1 MPVQEAI
8 PHSEAIGNGVSK
20 SFALGFPCEK
30 KEYLIVKVGDV
41 QTSEWSLSNNTVTFT
56 TAPIPNAFIQFKR
69 ETKIERTTDYATYN
83 DSLRGEV
90 LNKDFDKVYE
100 ILQENKS
107 DTTQY
112 KPDYEYSV
120 AKANEAHQIAS
131 EAYDLAELTE
141 IEHGGT
147 GANNIIDAQTNLDVY
162 DKATVD
168 ALIAT
173 GGAGGVVTIA
183 GGGTGADNAVDAREN
198 LSVYS
203 KQKVDDAISSAIPS
217 DVPNATE
224 TTAGKAKIATTAIAQ
239 AGTNNTDI
247 ITAKKLRDALNAVGI
262 APVSAIRAMAMGNCD
277 ATTPT
282 VVRSS
287 NISTV
292 TKLDYLNLKFT
303 FTTPMAD
310 ANYIVIGLGSDQ
322 VLNTLGIGGSF
333 TDYDKTTTGFKVKYS
348 FAGHASKEDPYSYR
362 IVVL

>member
-8 PHSEAIGNGVSK
+8 PYSEAIGNGVSK

-56 TAPIPNAFIQFKR
+56 TAPELNAFIQFKR

-147 GANNIIDAQTNLDVY
+147 GARNIGGARENLGIY
-162 DKATVD
+162 SKEEVD
-168 ALIAT
+168 ALVAS
-173 GGAGGVVTIA
+173 GGQSNIVPIA

-239 AGTNNTDI
+239 AGVNDTDI
-247 ITAKKLRDALNAVGI
+247 ITALKLKETLGASNRVLAGSVNFNGTGTVSIRSQLNVSSITDLGVGKYRI
-262 APVSAIRAMAMGNCD
+262 NMTTAMPN
-277 ATTPT
+277 
-282 VVRSS
+282 
-287 NISTV
+287 
-292 TKLDYLNLKFT
+292 
-303 FTTPMAD
+303 
-310 ANYIVIGLGSDQ
+310 ANYPVFTSVADRF
-322 VLNTLGIGGSF
+322 TEARGIGIEVKAQTANSITVYTF
-333 TDYDKTTTGFKVKYS
+333 VTGTGGAIDVDFISV
-348 FAGHASKEDPYSYR
+348 GWT
-362 IVVL
+362 L

>member
-8 PHSEAIGNGVSK
+8 PYSEAIGNGVSK

-56 TAPIPNAFIQFKR
+56 TAPELNVFIQFKR

-147 GANNIIDAQTNLDVY
+147 GARNI
-162 DKATVD
+162 
-168 ALIAT
+168 
-173 GGAGGVVTIA
+173 GG
-183 GGGTGADNAVDAREN
+183 AREN
-198 LSVYS
+198 LGIYSNVTTILSFNLILHSDSVCDILRS
-203 KQKVDDAISSAIPS
+203 IVAISKSRR
-217 DVPNATE
+217 VW
-224 TTAGKAKIATTAIAQ
+224 AKTFLI
-239 AGTNNTDI
+239 NV
-247 ITAKKLRDALNAVGI
+247 AV
-262 APVSAIRAMAMGNCD
+262 
-277 ATTPT
+277 
-282 VVRSS
+282 
-287 NISTV
+287 
-292 TKLDYLNLKFT
+292 
-303 FTTPMAD
+303 
-310 ANYIVIGLGSDQ
+310 
-322 VLNTLGIGGSF
+322 
-333 TDYDKTTTGFKVKYS
+333 
-348 FAGHASKEDPYSYR
+348 
-362 IVVL
+362 

>member
-8 PHSEAIGNGVSK
+8 PYSEALGNGVSK

-56 TAPIPNAFIQFKR
+56 TAPELNVFIQFKR

-147 GANNIIDAQTNLDVY
+147 GARNINGARENLGIY
-162 DKATVD
+162 SKEEVD
-168 ALIAT
+168 ALVAT
-173 GGAGGVVTIA
+173 GGQGNIVPIE
-183 GGGTGADNAVDAREN
+183 GGGTGADNAVGAREN

-203 KQKVDDAISSAIPS
+203 KQEVDSEISNAT
-217 DVPNATE
+217 PNATE

-239 AGTNNTDI
+239 AGVNDTDF
-247 ITAKKLRDALNAVGI
+247 ITASKLAQTVLGMGQTRKSLSLVSGTTYTNTSGRLKLISIWVNNSPSAATLEVGGF
-262 APVSAIRAMAMGNCD
+262 SSGAIGSIGTSGGGA
-277 ATTPT
+277 
-282 VVRSS
+282 
-287 NISTV
+287 
-292 TKLDYLNLKFT
+292 YFT
-303 FTTPMAD
+303 FALLP
-310 ANYIVIGLGSDQ
+310 SE
-322 VLNTLGIGGSF
+322 S
-333 TDYDKTTTGFKVKYS
+333 FKVS
-348 FAGHASKEDPYSYR
+348 FAYAFSAWEVS
-362 IVVL
+362 